1 MKIRNLGSII
11 IINLLYLSVHAQKPV
26 VNEEINITKD
36 REVVLPKANRIID
49 KIPPVENEKKEK
61 KMTYSFYDRKPTS
74 VEETKFVPN
83 VVSPITKKSSS
94 KDKIGYNNYFKV
106 GMGNFGRI
114 YAETYINSNQDKK
127 FIYGISGLHNS
138 TKRGPIGAENSA
150 TSLNKI
156 SVDGKYH
163 QKNYELK
170 LDMAYENRAYYF
182 YGYDTVANR
191 DYTQQDLK
199 QRLNFFKVAATFEN
213 TNPKPKVDYSLT
225 TGIKNL
231 SDYYSANELEWG
243 TNFKSYFPLVENK
256 VTATLSTEA
265 YITERTDLIFETKNV
280 RIRNLYRVEPG
291 FKIDF
296 GKISAKIGFK
306 AVNEYEQ
313 IEKINNTKG
322 FPTASITYK
331 TPSLAYFFVGI
342 DGDII
347 RNTFHSFI
355 DENPFLAQAIDIK
368 NTNKNQEYYIGSR
381 AELYNGLSY
390 NFKISYGTYQNLY
403 YFNKGESNSYETP
416 SGSFINVTKFITE
429 YEDAKTDFANISAE
443 FGYSNFDHW
452 KSNLKLDYNYYETTI
467 NFSKAYHRP
476 AFTSRWGNT
485 FLLSEKLVSSLDVY
499 YLAGIYARN
508 LDFGEPVKLKDIV
521 DVNAEMTYLFSK
533 QFSAFVKLNNIVGQN
548 YQRYYNYPQMGLNF
562 AVGINVAL

>member
-1 MKIRNLGSII
+1 MRVRNLSFII
-11 IINLLYLSVHAQKPV
+11 ILFFCYNGATAQKPV
-26 VNEEINITKD
+26 VNEEINITKE

-61 KMTYSFYDRKPTS
+61 KMTYSFFDRKPTA

-83 VVSPITKKSSS
+83 VVSPITKKSTSQ
-94 KDKIGYNNYFKV
+94 DNTGYKNYFKV

-114 YAETYINSNQDKK
+114 YAETYINSNQDRK
-127 FIYGISGLHNS
+127 FVYGISGLHNS

-150 TSLNKI
+150 TSLSKI
-156 SVDGKYH
+156 GVDGKYH
-163 QKNYELK
+163 QNNYELK
-170 LDMAYENRAYYF
+170 LDMGYENRGYYF

-199 QRLNFFKVAATFEN
+199 QRLNFFNFAATLEN

-231 SDYYSANELEWG
+231 SDNYSANELDWG
-243 TNFKSYFPLVENK
+243 TKFKSHFPLIEDK
-256 VTATLSTEA
+256 VTATLSAEA
-265 YITERTDLIFETKNV
+265 YITERSDLIFQTKNV
-280 RIRNLYRVEPG
+280 RKRNLYRVEPG
-291 FKIDF
+291 FKFDF

-331 TPSLAYFFVGI
+331 TPSLTYFFVGF

-347 RNTFHSFI
+347 RNTLHSFI
-355 DENPFLAQAIDIK
+355 NENPFLAQAVDIK

-390 NFKISYGTYQNLY
+390 NLKISYGKYQNLY
-403 YFNKGESNSYETP
+403 YFNKGEENSYETP
-416 SGSFINVTKFITE
+416 SGSFINVTKFQVE
-429 YEDAKTDFANISAE
+429 YEEASTDFANISAE
-443 FGYSNFDHW
+443 FGYSNFEHW
-452 KSNLKLDYNYYETTI
+452 KSNLKLDYNYYETV
-467 NFSKAYHRP
+467 NFTKPYHRP

-485 FLLSEKLVSSLDVY
+485 FLLSDKLVSSFDIY
-499 YLAGIYARN
+499 YLAGIYARD
-508 LDFGEPVKLKDIV
+508 LDLGEPVKLKDIV
-521 DVNAEMTYLFSK
+521 DLNAEMTYLFSK

-562 AVGINVAL
+562 VAGINVAL